1 MGPIFPTYLGH
12 LHDERLSN
20 RWFRCFAVIRLTNP
34 PYIIIMWKISSTGY
48 MKKKKTDF
56 KCTVHV
62 LIFQL
67 SFSVCGCNQVP
78 LDSSTS
84 LPFFSSLILVFFSFP
99 LPLCPAPHVH
109 PYTASIKRKWSVCCG
124 QSGFW
129 LVGWADWILM
139 PVIRSDR
146 GQGTNTCHMST
157 PLPHTP
163 CIPHH
168 LISFPPPPFNWENME
183 SVLDVK
189 VLEHN
194 QPYPPSTL
202 AS

>member
-84 LPFFSSLILVFFSFP
+84 LPFSSSLIPVFFSFSP
-99 LPLCPAPHVH
+99 SPSSSSSCPSLHHLNQEEMECMLWPEWVL
-109 PYTASIKRKWSVCCG
+109 TGRLG
-124 QSGFW
+124 W
-129 LVGWADWILM
+129 LDFDAGDQEWQG
-139 PVIRSDR
+139 P
-146 GQGTNTCHMST
+146 QGTNTCHMST
-157 PLPHTP
+157 PLPHTHSVGP
-163 CIPHH
+163 TP
-168 LISFPPPPFNWENME
+168 IS
-183 SVLDVK
+183 
-189 VLEHN
+189 
-194 QPYPPSTL
+194 
-202 AS
+202 